1 MKITIG
7 SDHRGIELK
16 EKIKASFKDFVWMDA
31 GANGADR
38 TDYPIYAKRV
48 VDSLLNKQAD
58 YGILICGS
66 GIGMSIAA
74 NRYPKIYAALCWNE
88 SVAKVAKSD
97 DGANV
102 LILPADYVSIDDAL
116 KIVKAWMDAE
126 FKGGRYQDRLELID
140 V

>member
-1 MKITIG
+1 M
-7 SDHRGIELK
+7 
-16 EKIKASFKDFVWMDA
+16 IKGFF
-31 GANGADR
+31 
-38 TDYPIYAKRV
+38 
-48 VDSLLNKQAD
+48 
-58 YGILICGS
+58 ICGS

-102 LILPADYVSIDDAL
+102 LIPPADYVSIDDAL